1 MPSGPCGV
9 GMVGWATL
17 DPLWVSQLP
26 WCLYIGAYC
35 HDVQRTVHRPSKR
48 PELPSTA
55 PCVPCSWAPAFSDV
69 SIVGPIPGTSLPTDL
84 AGFVA
89 RWMRT
94 ATEPCGLARRPSPSS
109 GWRLRKVLRCAQ
121 DRQGLRVPQVPEAAA
136 AGSGLHSPPAT
147 SSGQHASTPSSV
159 HLMGYAV
166 GASVSA
172 GAGEGIVKLEEETVA
187 AGEWGAAAALAA
199 GSAGRAAVAEGHA
212 DSGCGNGAGVDES
225 IAANRDRRQLEQAR
239 AALRA

>member
-1 MPSGPCGV
+1 MTFSARFIDPPSAQGCPSLRHAFPVRG
-9 GMVGWATL
+9 
-17 DPLWVSQLP
+17 
-26 WCLYIGAYC
+26 
-35 HDVQRTVHRPSKR
+35 HR
-48 PELPSTA
+48 L
-55 PCVPCSWAPAFSDV
+55 FLDV
-69 SIVGPIPGTSLPTDL
+69 SIAGPISRDEPPDRP

-94 ATEPCGLARRPSPSS
+94 VATKPCGLARRPSPSS

-136 AGSGLHSPPAT
+136 AGSGLHSPPAS

-159 HLMGYAV
+159 HLMGYPV
-166 GASVSA
+166 GASA
-172 GAGEGIVKLEEETVA
+172 GVGTVKLEEETVP